1 MIAIGRAHAIAAGGS
16 SPDAMVAHLALDP
29 PAADGL
35 SPGTERCMN
44 SGRAVS
50 FPVAIMNPPDVAQK
64 PAIGHLARALRYR
77 DRHA

>member
-50 FPVAIMNPPDVAQK
+50 CIVPGGDHEPAGCRPEARDWPSCAGSPVS
-64 PAIGHLARALRYR
+64 
-77 DRHA
+77 